1 MRVLGIET
9 SCDETSAAVLADGR
23 LRSNVVASQVDLHAR
38 YGGVVPELAS
48 RHHLE
53 RLGPVIDEALA
64 SAGVRIEE
72 IEAVAVTCG
81 PGLAGALAVGVAE
94 AKTIAFALER
104 PLIGVNHLEGHIYA
118 NFLTH
123 PDVALP
129 AVVLIV
135 SGAHTDLV
143 LMADQGRY
151 EVLGRTRDDAAGEA
165 FDKVARA
172 LGLGYPGG
180 PAIDRVARTGRADA
194 VKLPLPFATEASFD
208 FSFSGLKTAVVR
220 LLMGASTGSAAA
232 PGAGPVDGALAANV
246 AAAFQENL
254 VEVLVGKT
262 VRAARGRGARS
273 VLLAGGV
280 AANSRL
286 RSRMEEAAAAL
297 GLVCYV
303 PPLSLCTD
311 NAGMIAAAGAAR
323 LARGFRSSWRLGAYA
338 DLDLGADVPETTRP
352 AGSVPS

>member
-48 RHHLE
+48 RRHLE
-53 RLGPVIDEALA
+53 RLGPVIDEALG
-64 SAGVRIEE
+64 SAGVGIGE
-72 IEAVAVTCG
+72 IDAVAVTSG
-81 PGLAGALAVGVAE
+81 PGLAGALTVGVAE
-94 AKTIAFALER
+94 AKAIAFALGR

-123 PDVALP
+123 PDVAFP
-129 AVVLIV
+129 ALVLIV

-143 LMADQGRY
+143 LMADHGRY
-151 EVLGRTRDDAAGEA
+151 EVLGRTLDDAAGEA

-220 LLMGASTGSAAA
+220 LLMAAPGGAAA
-232 PGAGPVDGALAANV
+232 PGP
-246 AAAFQENL
+246 
-254 VEVLVGKT
+254 
-262 VRAARGRGARS
+262 ARRTGRRPRTSRRRS
-273 VLLAGGV
+273 RRTSSRCWWQRPSGRRGGGV
-280 AANSRL
+280 
-286 RSRMEEAAAAL
+286 
-297 GLVCYV
+297 CV
-303 PPLSLCTD
+303 PCCWRAGWPRTRASGPGWRPRPL
-311 NAGMIAAAGAAR
+311 
-323 LARGFRSSWRLGAYA
+323 RLGWRAMC
-338 DLDLGADVPETTRP
+338 PPRP
-352 AGSVPS
+352 CAPTMPA

>member
-48 RHHLE
+48 RRHLE
-53 RLGPVIDEALA
+53 RLGPVIDEALG
-64 SAGVRIEE
+64 SAGVGIGE
-72 IEAVAVTCG
+72 IDAVAVTSG
-81 PGLAGALAVGVAE
+81 PGLAGALTVGVAE
-94 AKTIAFALER
+94 AKAIAFALGR

-123 PDVALP
+123 PDVAFP
-129 AVVLIV
+129 ALVLIV

-143 LMADQGRY
+143 LMADHGRY
-151 EVLGRTRDDAAGEA
+151 EVLGRTLDDAAGEA

-220 LLMGASTGSAAA
+220 LLMAAPGGAAA
-232 PGAGPVDGALAANV
+232 PGAGAPDGAAAADI
-246 AAAFQENL
+246 AAAFQENV
-254 VEVLVGKT
+254 VEVLVAKT
-262 VRAARGRGARS
+262 VRAARGRGVRS

-286 RSRMEEAAAAL
+286 RSRMEAAAAAL
-297 GLVCYV
+297 GLACHV
-303 PPLSLCTD
+303 PPPSLCTD

-323 LARGFRSSWRLGAYA
+323 LAQGFRSSWRLGAYA
-338 DLDLGADVPETTRP
+338 DLDLGVDMPETARAP
-352 AGSVPS
+352 GAVPP